1 MRQMTRSE
9 TSEKVTAGANDVS
22 NNYYKFLFSYLYF
35 VKNNLLYF
43 DVLNEAT
50 IQP

>member
-1 MRQMTRSE
+1 MTRSE

-22 NNYYKFLFSYLYF
+22 NNGYKFLFCYWYF
-35 VKNNLLYF
+35 VEVNLLYF

-50 IQP
+50 ILP